1 MNQKPNDWMLNK
13 INKIM
18 KTIKITTFL
27 IAIFSF
33 GISFSQNYGY
43 VNEQNVFVIQPKF
56 IEARDF
62 SEGRAAVRYKD
73 KNGWVR
79 WHFIGEKG
87 EFVTNVKY
95 WSVLDYING
104 YATVQYGPDHW
115 GVIDKTERAV
125 VTFFKANQMF
135 SAKEEMVRFNKEG
148 KYGFFN
154 TNRKKIANAI
164 YEDAQDFSNGLAAVQ
179 QNGLYGFIN
188 KMGEV
193 AIAFKYKTVA
203 NFVNNKAK
211 VTLGNDYYE
220 IDSSGKETKIS
231 KEDFELSNPYQIA
244 ETNKNSQSNT
254 INLKVCE
261 ASKGISLQKPE
272 GNNTNYQS
280 QATFSSSTYAL
291 DIFKEQGSI
300 VIYKG
305 STMYVVK
312 IKGKK
317 KQDINITAAQAN
329 QLLGF
334 TTEFKFQSFPNYDC
348 NSLKAKYGGNFTV
361 ICQGEI
367 DLDK

>member
-1 MNQKPNDWMLNK
+1 
-13 INKIM
+13 M
-18 KTIKITTFL
+18 KTIKIITFL
-27 IAIFSF
+27 IAILSF
-33 GISFSQNYGY
+33 GNSFSQNYGY
-43 VNEQNVFVIQPKF
+43 VNEQNIFVIEPKF

-79 WHFIGEKG
+79 WHFIDEKG

-95 WSVLDYING
+95 WSVQDYING

-125 VTFFKANQMF
+125 VTFFKANLMF
-135 SAKEEMVRFNKEG
+135 SAKEEMVRFYKEG

-164 YEDAQDFSNGLAAVQ
+164 YEDANDFSNGFAAVKLSGQ
-179 QNGLYGFIN
+179 YGFIN
-188 KMGEV
+188 KTGEV
-193 AIAFKYKTVA
+193 AIAFKYKTA
-203 NFVNNKAK
+203 TNFVNNKAK

-220 IDSSGKETKIS
+220 IDISGKETKIS
-231 KEDFELSNPYQIA
+231 KEDFDKSPPKEESNILKTVEIRNQF
-244 ETNKNSQSNT
+244 
-254 INLKVCE
+254 LKVCQE
-261 ASKGISLQKPE
+261 GKGSLNSQMA
-272 GNNTNYQS
+272 NNTNYQS
-280 QATFSSSTYAL
+280 KATFSSSTYAL

-312 IKGKK
+312 VKGRK

-329 QLLGF
+329 QILGF
-334 TTEFKFQSFPNYDC
+334 TSEFKYQSFPNDDC

-361 ICQGEI
+361 ICQGEL